1 MNSASV
7 NLGAGGFVSYF
18 EDGGASVALPDTTS
32 PAQEIEEYTQGLSP
46 GAQKVILETASKM
59 DSERLPAFLA
69 SLQMADTEF
78 EMDVGRYMPEGSTV
92 DPSRARLLSY
102 PEEAGVGPRG
112 LTLKGL
118 ARYANT
124 PPATESFRGYTVDIE
139 PNTVNA
145 IEAVN
150 AKPWLW
156 AHEYRHLEET
166 DVEPGIRSVTAHNT
180 REISNQ
186 IQDVLSAQNPD
197 EVRARSTELLQHLF
211 YSTELSGG
219 QEKRVQDLYK
229 KLFSSNSSDEELPEL
244 VQEVLDISSLKKLA
258 DLVLD
263 KDKVRHSPY
272 FEQNIGYLTSER
284 EGLQKPTMP
293 EDYRKGGRVR
303 LI

>member
-1 MNSASV
+1 MPIIKELKAHISKASPEGRGV
-7 NLGAGGFVSYF
+7 LTKA
-18 EDGGASVALPDTTS
+18 AAKMS
-32 PAQEIEEYTQGLSP
+32 PKQQ
-46 GAQKVILETASKM
+46 Q
-59 DSERLPAFLA
+59 DFLA
-69 SLQMADTEF
+69 SLQLGDAEF
-78 EMDVGRYMPEGSTV
+78 QTDVGAYMPEGSTI
-92 DPSRARLLSY
+92 DPSVARLKTF
-102 PEEAGVGPRG
+102 PKEAGVGPRG
-112 LTLKGL
+112 LTLRGL

-166 DVEPGIRSVTAHNT
+166 DADPEIRSATSHTT

-186 IQDVLSAQNPD
+186 IQDVLSAQNSD

-211 YSTELSGG
+211 YNTELSGG

-244 VQEVLDISSLKKLA
+244 VQEVMDIGSLKELS

-272 FEQNIGYLTSER
+272 FEKNIGYLTSER

>member
-1 MNSASV
+1 M
-7 NLGAGGFVSYF
+7 
-18 EDGGASVALPDTTS
+18 PI
-32 PAQEIEEYTQGLSP
+32 IEELKAHISKASP
-46 GAQKVILETASKM
+46 EGRGVLTKAAAKM
-59 DSERLPAFLA
+59 SPKQQQDFLA
-69 SLQMADTEF
+69 SLQLGDAEF
-78 EMDVGRYMPEGSTV
+78 QTDVGEYMPEGSTI
-92 DPSRARLLSY
+92 DPSVARLKTF
-102 PEEAGVGPRG
+102 PKEAGVGPRG
-112 LTLKGL
+112 LTLRGL

-124 PPATESFRGYTVDIE
+124 PPATESFRGHTVDIE

-166 DVEPGIRSVTAHNT
+166 DVEPGIRSVTSHNT

-211 YSTELSGG
+211 YNTELSGG

-229 KLFSSNSSDEELPEL
+229 KLFSSNSSDGELPEL
-244 VQEVLDISSLKKLA
+244 VQEVMDISNLKELS

-272 FEQNIGYLTSER
+272 FEKNIGYLTPER